1 MVPPL
6 LLRIDSHIVADPVFR
21 EVVEQD
27 NRSEM
32 QIKGGRKGSGNIREE
47 EYFYRLY
54 LCLDGY
60 NRETNTPKIW
70 PVAKRYAKQLARSGP
85 AAS

>member
-6 LLRIDSHIVADPVFR
+6 LLRIDSHIIVEPVFH

-32 QIKGGRKGSGNIREE
+32 QTKGGRKGSGNIKEE
-47 EYFYRLY
+47 KYFYPLY
-54 LCLDGY
+54 LRLDGDS
-60 NRETNTPKIW
+60 RERNTRKIW
-70 PVAKRYAKQLARSGP
+70 PVAKRYAK
-85 AAS
+85 

>member
-6 LLRIDSHIVADPVFR
+6 LLRIDSHIVVDPVSC

-32 QIKGGRKGSGNIREE
+32 QIKGGRKGSGNNQRRRILLSFVFTFGRRQQRKEH
-47 EYFYRLY
+47 
-54 LCLDGY
+54 
-60 NRETNTPKIW
+60 
-70 PVAKRYAKQLARSGP
+70 A
-85 AAS
+85 